1 MVCGRIH
8 GIIPGE
14 KCQQK
19 DVSEDFYSSGGFP
32 QNHPIT
38 GCYFG
43 NYEFYNGVEFDM
55 NYRFPNNRLDDYEDR
70 VSTELNKCL
79 RHHAGVDMTNPK
91 LGLKCVDMG
100 WVNINDVLKYER
112 IWRHD
117 ERHPHVFVMD
127 RGYRGQP
134 DTWNK
139 DEAEFRMRVLMR
151 ITFFCARWGRRVR
164 EQILAYGIPKDIDRS
179 SQICLDNNIDANTVI
194 PEGGLLLY
202 PIAVRMK

>member
-70 VSTELNKCL
+70 VSTGLNKCL

-91 LGLKCVDMG
+91 LGL
-100 WVNINDVLKYER
+100 
-112 IWRHD
+112 
-117 ERHPHVFVMD
+117 
-127 RGYRGQP
+127 
-134 DTWNK
+134 
-139 DEAEFRMRVLMR
+139 
-151 ITFFCARWGRRVR
+151 
-164 EQILAYGIPKDIDRS
+164 
-179 SQICLDNNIDANTVI
+179 
-194 PEGGLLLY
+194 
-202 PIAVRMK
+202 